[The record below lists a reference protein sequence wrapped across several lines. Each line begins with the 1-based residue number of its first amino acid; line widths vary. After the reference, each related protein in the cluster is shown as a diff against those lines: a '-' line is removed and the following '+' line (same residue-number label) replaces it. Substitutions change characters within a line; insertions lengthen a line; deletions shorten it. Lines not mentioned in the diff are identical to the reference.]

1 MATKN
6 LDGVLIKK
14 AHKTENYTLEQV
26 QHLEKCMD
34 PVTGPLYFCKNFLKI
49 QHPTRGAIPFE
60 PYEYQERLIQ
70 AYNDNTYTIAMLPR
84 QMGKALCNE
93 TPVLTSE
100 GFKKMGELK
109 VGDTI
114 YTPKGNPTEIT
125 FITETMTNRTCY
137 NVEFSHGENIIA
149 DAHHLW
155 TWYDPLY
162 TEIMT
167 ENTEFLIKRIN
178 KYKNMNQR
186 ISMDYTKLIEF
197 DKKPMKL
204 DPYVVGVWMGNDP
217 MVNIMQCYTHE
228 YQRYQ
233 EIFKS
238 HGLTM
243 SELSLKRHSKRLG
256 TYTVNNLEYMVK
268 PVLNKDN
275 TLPDEM
281 LINDSETRLQLI
293 RGIMDVCGTVSDSG
307 YCTFK
312 HTNKKITEQVRFI
325 LASLGVK
332 TTYSEEVCKFKTN
345 YYLKFGTKEQKLFS
359 LSEKVDLA
367 ALSNHFPNNERVY
380 VKSITKAPSVPVRCL
395 QVADKKHLF
404 LVGKT
409 LVPTHNT
416 TCACGF
422 LLWYTMFVPEAQVL
436 IAAHKYAGAQ
446 DIMNRYR
453 YGYENLPDFI
463 RAGVYSYNRNTIEFD
478 NGARI
483 QATTTTENTG
493 RGKSLSLIYCLD
505 GDTTVRIRHKETLV
519 EEDISLAALYQRLDP
534 DVQVIS

>member
-14 AHKTENYTLEQV
+14 AHQKQNYTLEQA

-34 PVTGPLYFCKNFLKI
+34 PVNGALYFCKNFLKI

-93 TPVLTSE
+93 TPVLTPT
-100 GFKKMGELK
+100 GFKKMGELQ

-114 YTPKGNPTEIT
+114 YTPKGKPTQIT
-125 FITETMTNRTCY
+125 FITETMKNRTCY
-137 NVEFSHGENIIA
+137 NVEFSHGESIIA

-155 TWYDPLY
+155 TWYDPLF
-162 TEIMT
+162 TDIIT
-167 ENTEFLIKRIN
+167 ENTEFLIKRFN
-178 KYKNMNQR
+178 KYKHMNQKL
-186 ISMDYTKLIEF
+186 SMDYTKLIEF

-204 DPYVVGVWMGNDP
+204 DPYVIGLWMGNNP
-217 MVNIMQCYTHE
+217 EVNKLGCYTHE
-228 YQRYQ
+228 YQRYKDK
-233 EIFKS
+233 FNS
-238 HGLTM
+238 LGLNM
-243 SELSLKRHSKRLG
+243 SELTIKRNSKRLG
-256 TYTVNNLEYMVK
+256 TYTVHNLEYMVK

-275 TLPDEM
+275 TLPDE
-281 LINDSETRLQLI
+281 LIFNDSETRLEII
-293 RGIMDVCGTVSDSG
+293 RGIMDVCCTVEDSG
-307 YCTFK
+307 YCVFK
-312 HTNKKITEQVRFI
+312 HNDKKITDQVRVI
-325 LASLGVK
+325 LATLGVK
-332 TTYSEEVCKFKTN
+332 TLYKEETRKHKMN
-345 YYLKFGTKEQKLFS
+345 YFLKFATTELKLFT
-359 LSEKVDLA
+359 LSEKLDKA
-367 ALSNHFPNNERVY
+367 MLSNHTPNNTRVY
-380 VKSITKAPSVPVRCL
+380 IKNITKVPSVPVRCL
-395 QVADKKHLF
+395 QVDDKKHLF

-416 TCACGF
+416 TCACGY

-463 RAGVYSYNRNTIEFD
+463 RAGVYSYNRNTIEYD

-519 EEDISLAALYQRLDP
+519 EEDITLAALYQRLDP
-534 DVQVIS
+534 LVQVIS

>member
-1 MATKN
+1 
-6 LDGVLIKK
+6 
-14 AHKTENYTLEQV
+14 
-26 QHLEKCMD
+26 
-34 PVTGPLYFCKNFLKI
+34 
-49 QHPTRGAIPFE
+49 
-60 PYEYQERLIQ
+60 
-70 AYNDNTYTIAMLPR
+70 
-84 QMGKALCNE
+84 
-93 TPVLTSE
+93 
-100 GFKKMGELK
+100 
-109 VGDTI
+109 
-114 YTPKGNPTEIT
+114 
-125 FITETMTNRTCY
+125 
-137 NVEFSHGENIIA
+137 
-149 DAHHLW
+149 
-155 TWYDPLY
+155 
-162 TEIMT
+162 
-167 ENTEFLIKRIN
+167 
-178 KYKNMNQR
+178 
-186 ISMDYTKLIEF
+186 
-197 DKKPMKL
+197 
-204 DPYVVGVWMGNDP
+204 
-217 MVNIMQCYTHE
+217 
-228 YQRYQ
+228 
-233 EIFKS
+233 
-238 HGLTM
+238 
-243 SELSLKRHSKRLG
+243 
-256 TYTVNNLEYMVK
+256 
-268 PVLNKDN
+268 
-275 TLPDEM
+275 
-281 LINDSETRLQLI
+281 
-293 RGIMDVCGTVSDSG
+293 MDVCGTVSDSG

-312 HTNKKITEQVRFI
+312 HTNKKITEQVRFL

-416 TCACGF
+416 TCASGY

-436 IAAHKYAGAQ
+436 IAAHLYAGAQ

-453 YGYENLPDFI
+453 YAYENLPDFI

-519 EEDISLAALYQRLDP
+519 EEDITLAALYQRLDP
-534 DVQVIS
+534 DVKVIS

>member
-1 MATKN
+1 MANRN
-6 LDGVLIKK
+6 LDGVQILR
-14 AHKTENYTLEQV
+14 AHQKQQYTLEQV

-84 QMGKALCNE
+84 QMGKAICNE
-93 TPVLTSE
+93 TPILTPT
-100 GFKKMGELK
+100 GFKRMGDIQ

-114 YTPKGNPTEIT
+114 YTPKGTPTEVT
-125 FITETMTNRTCY
+125 FITETMKNRTCY
-137 NVEFSHGENIIA
+137 TIEFSHGEKIIA

-155 TWYDPLY
+155 TWYDPGYEDL
-162 TEIMT
+162 IT
-167 ENTEFLIKRIN
+167 ENTEYLIKRFTKFKTAN
-178 KYKNMNQR
+178 VK
-186 ISMDYTKLIEF
+186 ISMDHTKLIEF
-197 DKKPMKL
+197 EKKPMKL
-204 DPYVVGVWMGNDP
+204 DPYLVGLWMGNDP
-217 MVNIMQCYTHE
+217 EVNQLRCYTHE
-228 YQRYQ
+228 YTRYN
-233 EIFKS
+233 EMFKS

-243 SELSLKRHSKRLG
+243 SELTLRRHSKRLG
-256 TYTVNNLEYMVK
+256 MYSVNNLEFMVK

-275 TLPDEM
+275 TLPDDM

-293 RGIMDVCGTVSDSG
+293 QGIMDVCGSVTDTG

-312 HTNKKITEQVRFI
+312 HNNEKITEQVRFI
-325 LASLGVK
+325 LSTLGVK
-332 TTYSEEVCKFKTN
+332 THLKVEVCKFKTN
-345 YYLKFGTKEQKLFS
+345 YFLTFSTKHLKLFT
-359 LSEKVDLA
+359 LSEKLDKA
-367 ALSNHFPNNERVY
+367 RLSTHFPNNERVY
-380 VKSITKAPSVPVRCL
+380 IKNITKSKSVPVRCL

-519 EEDISLAALYQRLDP
+519 EEEISLAALYQRLDP
-534 DVQVIS
+534 EVRVIA

>member
-1 MATKN
+1 MANRN
-6 LDGVLIKK
+6 LDGVQILR
-14 AHKTENYTLEQV
+14 AHQKQQYTLEQV

-93 TPVLTSE
+93 TPVLTPN
-100 GFKKMGELK
+100 GFKRMGDIQ

-114 YTPKGNPTEIT
+114 YTPKGTPTEVT

-137 NVEFSHGENIIA
+137 NVEFSHGESIIA

-155 TWYDPLY
+155 TWFDPGYNDL
-162 TEIMT
+162 IT
-167 ENTEFLIKRIN
+167 ENTEYLIKRVN
-178 KYKNMNQR
+178 KFKTSNIR
-186 ISMDYTKLIEF
+186 LSMDYTKLIEF

-204 DPYVVGVWMGNDP
+204 DPYLIGIWMGNDP
-217 MVNIMQCYTHE
+217 EVNQLRCYTHE
-228 YQRYQ
+228 YTRYNDM
-233 EIFKS
+233 FKS

-243 SELSLKRHSKRLG
+243 SELTLRRHSKRLG
-256 TYTVNNLEYMVK
+256 MYSVNNLEYMVK
-268 PVLNKDN
+268 PVLNSDN
-275 TLPDEM
+275 TLPEDLM
-281 LINDSETRLQLI
+281 LNDSETRLQII
-293 RGIMDVCGTVSDSG
+293 RGIMDVCGSVEDTG

-312 HTNKKITEQVRFI
+312 HTNIKIMEQTRFM
-325 LASLGVK
+325 LATLGVK
-332 TTYSEEVCKFKTN
+332 THLKVEVCKFKTN
-345 YYLKFGTKEQKLFS
+345 YYLKFATKDLRLFT
-359 LSEKVDLA
+359 LSEKVDKA
-367 ALSNHFPNNERVY
+367 ALSNHFPTNERVY
-380 VKSITKAPSVPVRCL
+380 IKNITKSKSVPVRCL
-395 QVADKKHLF
+395 QVADRKHLF

-416 TCACGF
+416 TCASGY

-436 IAAHKYAGAQ
+436 IAAHLYAGAQ

-453 YGYENLPDFI
+453 YAYENLPDFI

-519 EEDISLAALYQRLDP
+519 EEDITLAALYQRLDP
-534 DVQVIS
+534 DVRIIT